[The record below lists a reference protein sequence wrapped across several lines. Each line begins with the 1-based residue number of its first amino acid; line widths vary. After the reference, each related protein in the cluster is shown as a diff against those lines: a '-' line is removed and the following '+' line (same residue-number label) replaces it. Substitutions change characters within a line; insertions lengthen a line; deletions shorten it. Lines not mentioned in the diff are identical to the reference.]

1 MPESTVT
8 SKGQITIPVEVR
20 RRLGLEPGSRIRF
33 VATDSDSYEIVRISG
48 TIRSLKGLVPSPA
61 SPVTLADMDRAIAE
75 QVAAEFRT

>member
-33 VATDSDSYEIVRISG
+33 VPTDSDSYEIVRISG